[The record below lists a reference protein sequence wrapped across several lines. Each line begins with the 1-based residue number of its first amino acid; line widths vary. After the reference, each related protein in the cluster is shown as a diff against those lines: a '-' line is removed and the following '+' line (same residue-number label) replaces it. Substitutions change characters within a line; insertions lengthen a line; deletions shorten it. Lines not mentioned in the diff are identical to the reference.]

1 MVILVWGVPGG
12 ELVID
17 VIMAFGFGCS
27 CGRGIGDSGVPGSG
41 SSVFI
46 DVS

>member
-1 MVILVWGVPGG
+1 M
-12 ELVID
+12 
-17 VIMAFGFGCS
+17 IMAFGFGCS
-27 CGRGIGDSGVPGSG
+27 CGRGIGDSGFWTGGDSGVPGFG